1 MRISQFEQSALAVAV
16 ATGLQRKSAQ
26 GGNDGGDTLEVKE
39 LVQALTQRDAEIK
52 QFAEKAAEEIKT
64 LGKVSEE
71 TKTALEKISSDG
83 IKMNDRLLELE
94 QKLAR
99 RQTNDGERIKSV
111 GETFTD
117 TEDYKSLSSKG
128 RGTAR
133 MRLKAVT
140 NITSTT
146 AGTGGVGAAIE
157 PTRVPGIIS
166 RPDRPMTIR
175 DLLMPGR
182 TSSDSIEFV
191 QESGFQNMAAPV
203 AEGADKPQSDLS
215 FELKTTP
222 VRTIAHWMRASKQV
236 LADIPLLQS
245 YIDGRLRYGLQ
256 YVEEQQILAGDG
268 TGQNLLGL
276 IPQATDFDDD
286 LREAGDTKIKTLR
299 RAILQVRLAE
309 YRASGIVL
317 NPIDWADIELETDS
331 NGRYIWVNVVEGG
344 QPRMWRLPVVETTA
358 MPAGSFLVGA
368 FDMAAQVFDREDAAV
383 EVSTEDGDNFRKN
396 MVTIRGEERVALA
409 VYRPESFVFGGF
421 EAPTP

>member
-1 MRISQFEQSALAVAV
+1 MRISQFEQSAVAVAV
-16 ATGLQRKSAQ
+16 AHGLQRKSAQ
-26 GGNDGGDTLEVKE
+26 GGNDGGETLEVKE
-39 LVQALTQRDAEIK
+39 LIKALTERDSEIK

-71 TKTALEKISSDG
+71 TKFALEKISGEG

-99 RQTNDGERIKSV
+99 RQTNDDVRLKSV

-117 TEDYKSLSSKG
+117 TDDFKSLATKG

-140 NITSTT
+140 NITSSTT
-146 AGTGGVGAAIE
+146 GTGGVGAGIE
-157 PTRVPGIIS
+157 PTRVPGIIT

-182 TSSDSIEFV
+182 TASNSIEFV

-203 AEGADKPQSDLS
+203 AEGAAKPQSDVSL
-215 FELKTTP
+215 ELKTTT

-256 YVEEQQILAGDG
+256 YVEEQQLLAGDG

-276 IPQATDFDDD
+276 IPQATEFDDA
-286 LREAGDTKIKTLR
+286 LRKAGDTKIKTLR

-358 MPAGSFLVGA
+358 MPQGSFLVGA
-368 FDMAAQVFDREDAAV
+368 FDMAAQVFDREEAAV
-383 EVSTEDGDNFRKN
+383 EVSTEDGDNFTKN
-396 MVTIRGEERVALA
+396 MVTIRGEERVALV
-409 VYRPESFVFGGF
+409 VYRPESFVFGEF